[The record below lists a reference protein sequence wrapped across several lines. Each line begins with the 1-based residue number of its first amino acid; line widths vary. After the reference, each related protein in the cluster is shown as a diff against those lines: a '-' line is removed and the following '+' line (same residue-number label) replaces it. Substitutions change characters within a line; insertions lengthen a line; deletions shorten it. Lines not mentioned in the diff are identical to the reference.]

1 MLCLF
6 QRAPL
11 DEEKRRFGCTSVFC
25 NAWALCHS
33 FWPGQAKQSRMEIR
47 LAHTCLII
55 THPKRVQAC
64 FLWFLQINPLHWVLQ
79 FLGLFAL
86 EPSPCCSSH
95 SIRRNLFSRAPFPQ
109 VIPGG
114 TAGSCKWSLWRL
126 EMEQAEDRAF
136 LWDSLCLHP
145 TPAATLSLSWSL
157 STCLCSGSHHSASSC
172 AVIAPPLCCSC
183 LTLVWLTPGTDFWWS
198 YFIAFS
204 LLFW

>member
-1 MLCLF
+1 MISFGRKAMLCLF
-6 QRAPL
+6 QQAPL

-33 FWPGQAKQSRMEIR
+33 FWPSQAKQSRMEIR

-79 FLGLFAL
+79 FLSLFAL

-95 SIRRNLFSRAPFPQ
+95 SIRRNLFSRASFSQ

-126 EMEQAEDRAF
+126 EMEQAEDRDF
-136 LWDSLCLHP
+136 TVSIPLLLQLCLFLDPSPHACVLAPTIQHP
-145 TPAATLSLSWSL
+145 
-157 STCLCSGSHHSASSC
+157 
-172 AVIAPPLCCSC
+172 AVL
-183 LTLVWLTPGTDFWWS
+183 W
-198 YFIAFS
+198 
-204 LLFW
+204 